1 MSVLPPSINESMKH
15 FTYIDDK
22 KIRFGLKAIK

>member
-1 MSVLPPSINESMKH
+1 MNESMKH